1 MSYPTRAEIEKYT
14 FLIHC
19 IRNQDGM
26 YLCTESLTSDLIELG
41 SGLCFFLQFA
51 SGIEVIHYS

>member
-1 MSYPTRAEIEKYT
+1 MPYPTRAEIEKYT
-14 FLIHC
+14 SLIHC
-19 IRNQDGM
+19 TRNQDGM